1 MEKVSENILKL
12 RELTEKI
19 NDTKNKDSE
28 YKLIVKRLKQIVDE
42 GKKHITDSSSPQS
55 KILCY
60 EQMCS
65 TITSVLSSVKI
76 K

>member
-19 NDTKNKDSE
+19 SKTDREDE
-28 YKLIVKRLKQIVDE
+28 YKILVKKLKQIVDE
-42 GKKHITDSSSPQS
+42 GKSQIHESTTSQS
-55 KILCY
+55 KINCY
-60 EQMCS
+60 EKMCS
-65 TITSVLSSVKI
+65 MITSMLSTVKI